1 MRRCAMK
8 PLIFQDR
15 AHAGRVLADALAGRD
30 LGGETIVLGLP
41 RGGVPVAAE
50 IAARLHAPLDVLVV
64 RKLGVPGHEELAMGA
79 LASGGVRVLHDAV
92 VRAFHI
98 PESAI
103 EEVTAKERMELRRR
117 ERAYRGHE
125 GTPEIDGKTVILVDD
140 GIATGS
146 TLRAAVR
153 ALRQHAPAKIIV
165 AAPVA
170 SADAAAR
177 LRGETDDFIALAVPD
192 DFRAVGEWYRDFSQ
206 TSDEEVARCLAS
218 HHGSGE

>member
-1 MRRCAMK
+1 MK

-15 AHAGRVLADALAGRD
+15 AHAGRVLAGVLAERD
-30 LGGETIVLGLP
+30 LGEPLIVLGLP

-50 IAARLHAPLDVLVV
+50 VAARLHAQLDVLIV

-79 LASGGVRVLHDAV
+79 IASGGVRVMQDAV

-98 PESAI
+98 SEVII
-103 EEVTAKERMELRRR
+103 EEVTAKEQAELRRR
-117 ERAYRGHE
+117 ELAYRGHA

-146 TLRAAVR
+146 TIRAAVR
-153 ALRQHAPAKIIV
+153 ALRQHSPARIIV
-165 AAPVA
+165 ASPVA

-177 LRGETDDFIALAVPD
+177 LQVEADDFIALEVPEN
-192 DFRAVGEWYRDFSQ
+192 FQAVGQWYRDFSQ
-206 TSDEEVARCLAS
+206 TNDDEVTRCLAS
-218 HHGSGE
+218 SHAGEAG